1 MIAGQLNSGALA
13 PPELHRRALSTLT
26 IDFLCDL
33 TDTRACQT
41 WADSVFANADA
52 HEVARTNALK
62 VSTRLRTPPT
72 VDLRGAS
79 LRGEDLSY
87 REFRDSDLTGID
99 LTGARLVGANLRHA
113 TLHHARLVGARLD
126 EAQLTGAD
134 LTSADLSRARLARV
148 DLSGATVTGSRWT
161 RAALID
167 ATGVPDAP
175 ELRGA
180 AVAPGHPVDTEF
192 SPASIGVRHGFHAV
206 IGRLPQVLDYSRDG
220 DMLAIGSDDGGVL
233 ICDTTT
239 GQPLR
244 TLQGHRGRVF
254 SVAYGEDVLVTGS
267 TDGTVRIW
275 DAATGR
281 CRHVLAGHQHWT
293 WPVVISPSGEEVA
306 TGDAEGVLR
315 LWDIASGSLRR
326 ELPAG
331 GGLIFSLAFSG
342 PLIVAGYQ
350 DGNVRCWA
358 ASTGVLHGEF
368 IGAAGSAYRVAAN
381 PAGDMVAVG
390 GEGGS

>member
-1 MIAGQLNSGALA
+1 
-13 PPELHRRALSTLT
+13 
-26 IDFLCDL
+26 
-33 TDTRACQT
+33 
-41 WADSVFANADA
+41 
-52 HEVARTNALK
+52 
-62 VSTRLRTPPT
+62 
-72 VDLRGAS
+72 
-79 LRGEDLSY
+79 
-87 REFRDSDLTGID
+87 
-99 LTGARLVGANLRHA
+99 
-113 TLHHARLVGARLD
+113 
-126 EAQLTGAD
+126 
-134 LTSADLSRARLARV
+134 
-148 DLSGATVTGSRWT
+148 
-161 RAALID
+161 
-167 ATGVPDAP
+167 
-175 ELRGA
+175 
-180 AVAPGHPVDTEF
+180 VAPGHPVDTEF

-220 DMLAIGSDDGGVL
+220 DMLAIGSDDGGIL